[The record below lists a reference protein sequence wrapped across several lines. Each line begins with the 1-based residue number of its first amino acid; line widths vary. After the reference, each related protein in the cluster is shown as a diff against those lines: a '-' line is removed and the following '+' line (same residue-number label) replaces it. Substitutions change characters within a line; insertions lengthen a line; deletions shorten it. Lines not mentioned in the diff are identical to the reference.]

1 MPFLLQPELPGS
13 FPLPLTDDFDQS
25 DFLQQCLEQGIEV
38 SNTFFSDVT
47 DIAGEF
53 SVNPEQQGR
62 IQLVPKNH
70 GLAVIFYAAQVFRRD
85 QTTIEDLLVDIGTAV
100 QCRPI
105 PGLRHETPILAQVL
119 IDESTGNT
127 MQVCTTV
134 VHHAHPDFFIRAD
147 GFSSDVDI
155 TDELLVRFATWV
167 DGLEIQVDYD

>member
-1 MPFLLQPELPGS
+1 MSFLLQPLLPGA
-13 FPLPLTDDFDQS
+13 FPLPLSDDFDKN
-25 DFLQQCLEQGIEV
+25 DFLHQCLEQGIEV
-38 SNTFFSDVT
+38 TNTFFSDVADLT
-47 DIAGEF
+47 SEF
-53 SVNPEQQGR
+53 SIKPEQQGL
-62 IQLVPKNH
+62 IQFVPKTP
-70 GLAVIFYAAQVFRRD
+70 GLAVIFYSAQVFHRD

-134 VHHAHPDFFIRAD
+134 VQHAHPDFYIRAD
-147 GFSSDVDI
+147 GFTSDVDI

-167 DGLEIQVDYD
+167 DGLEIQVDND